1 MKCDSLPKV
10 NMGFQNLDGNAFSI
24 LARFSVSAKKQGWD
38 KESVNEVTSLA
49 MSGDY
54 NNLLT
59 TIMKYTEDVYI
70 EEEEEDYE

>member
-1 MKCDSLPKV
+1 
-10 NMGFQNLDGNAFSI
+10 
-24 LARFSVSAKKQGWD
+24 LAKFSVSAKKQGWD